1 MKRVAASAGRAVFF
15 AVLLASTGLAA
26 HAGEV
31 AVDVGHGLRDQG
43 AISARGKS
51 EYFFNDR
58 LARRLADELATRGL
72 TVRRINF
79 DGRIESLPARPQ
91 QAAGAD
97 FFISI
102 HHDSVQ
108 PHLLRDWQWQG
119 APQTYSDEHAGFAL
133 FVSHANPDLP
143 TSLLC
148 ASAIGARLRRLGFTP
163 ARHHADPTARKPRQP
178 ADTQNAVYYYDNLI
192 VLYRTSVPALLFE
205 AGVIKN
211 RAEELLLEDAAY
223 QRRMVDAMSTGMA
236 ACLFAGA

>member
-1 MKRVAASAGRAVFF
+1 MKRIAAAGCRAGFC
-15 AVLLASTGLAA
+15 AALLAGAA
-26 HAGEV
+26 PAAQADEV

-51 EYFFNDR
+51 EYRFNDR

-223 QRRMVDAMSTGMA
+223 QRRMVDAMATGIA
-236 ACLFAGA
+236 ACLFAGT